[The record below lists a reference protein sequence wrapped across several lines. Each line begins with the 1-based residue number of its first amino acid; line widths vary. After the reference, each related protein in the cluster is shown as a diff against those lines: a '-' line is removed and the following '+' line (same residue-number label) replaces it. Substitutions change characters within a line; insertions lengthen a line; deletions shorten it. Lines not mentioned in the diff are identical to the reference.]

1 MRPVLLVPGGTG
13 QLGRELVALA
23 PPGTGVRA
31 PGHAELDL
39 TDGGAVAAAVAGFA
53 ADARAEGRCPIVVN
67 AAAYTAV
74 DAAETDAAAAFAVNA
89 RGPALLAAACAA
101 HDVPLLHVSTDAVFA
116 GDASRPYEVDD
127 PAGPASVYGR
137 SKLAGER
144 AVLESAAAAWV
155 IRTSWVYG
163 AHGENFVRAML
174 RLAAG
179 DAELSVVDDQCAA
192 PTWSA
197 DLAAG
202 LLELAARVAGGTPPR
217 GVVLHCTGGGGTSRF
232 ALARAV
238 FEELGADPRRVRPC
252 TTAEFPRPAP
262 RPAYSVLSRASW
274 RAAGLTPPRHW
285 RRALSAAVPAIA
297 SGEAADRRAMGSKP
311 TSASRG
317 NRGRSE
323 AANAYSKK
331 TLPSPADS
339 V

>member
-1 MRPVLLVPGGTG
+1 MQPVLLVPGGTG

-23 PPGTGVRA
+23 PAGTHVRA
-31 PGHAELDL
+31 PGRTELDI
-39 TDGGAVAAAVAGFA
+39 TDGGAVSAAVAGFA
-53 ADARAEGRCPIVVN
+53 AEARAAGRFPIVVN

-74 DAAETDAAAAFAVNA
+74 DAAETDAEAAFAVNA
-89 RGPALLAAACAA
+89 RGPGLLAAAGAA
-101 HDVPLLHVSTDAVFA
+101 HGVPLLHVSTDAVFA

-127 PAGPASVYGR
+127 PTGPASVYGR

-144 AVLESAAAAWV
+144 AVLESAATAWV
-155 IRTSWVYG
+155 VRTSWVYG

-179 DAELSVVDDQCAA
+179 GAEPSVVDDQCAA

-202 LLELAARVAGGTPPR
+202 LLELAGRVARGTAPR
-217 GVVLHCTGGGGTSRF
+217 QAVLHCTGGGGASRF

-252 TTAEFPRPAP
+252 ATADFPRPAP

-274 RAAGLTPPRHW
+274 CAAGLSPPRHW
-285 RRALSAAVPAIA
+285 RRALSAAVPVIA
-297 SGEAADRRAMGSKP
+297 SREGAG
-311 TSASRG
+311 
-317 NRGRSE
+317 
-323 AANAYSKK
+323 
-331 TLPSPADS
+331 
-339 V
+339 